1 MTFGLNVVYTLK
13 PGKRAEYLEA
23 LHRAGMPGTVRREEG
38 CLGYD
43 YYLDTQDPDKLLL
56 VERWESRAAQ
66 QLHLRQPHMAAAI
79 AMKRDYVADTV
90 LTCYEVE

>member
-23 LHRAGMPGTVRREEG
+23 LHRAGMPEMVRKEEG

-43 YYLDTQDPDKLLL
+43 YYLDAQDPDKLLL

-79 AMKRDYVADTV
+79 AMKRDHVADTV
-90 LTCYEVE
+90 LVCYEVE

>member
-1 MTFGLNVVYTLK
+1 MTFGLNVMYTLK
-13 PGKRAEYLEA
+13 PGKRADYLDA
-23 LHRAGMPGTVRREEG
+23 LHRAGLPGLVRREEG

-43 YYLDTQDPDKLLL
+43 YYLDTEDADRLLL

-79 AMKRDYVADTV
+79 ALKRDFVENTNLV
-90 LTCYEVE
+90 CYDVE